1 MLGTMRFAPHGRG
14 KPAPVNLYGLS
25 VLEAEVDP
33 EGFFGERRLKK
44 AGRALRL
51 GGVGRL
57 LVPWNFQGW
66 ELFRRL
72 KNAVEPCEELIE
84 EYLDVCNGTQ
94 TLNERFSR
102 NYE

>member
-1 MLGTMRFAPHGRG
+1 MDS
-14 KPAPVNLYGLS
+14 N
-25 VLEAEVDP
+25 
-33 EGFFGERRLKK
+33 
-44 AGRALRL
+44 
-51 GGVGRL
+51 
-57 LVPWNFQGW
+57 W

>member
-1 MLGTMRFAPHGRG
+1 MHGMMVNEEPNPHC
-14 KPAPVNLYGLS
+14 
-25 VLEAEVDP
+25 VDS
-33 EGFFGERRLKK
+33 
-44 AGRALRL
+44 
-51 GGVGRL
+51 
-57 LVPWNFQGW
+57 NW
-66 ELFRRL
+66 ELFRPL